1 MEKENN
7 KKTSLFER
15 LAQIDCSGHTEK
27 KKSNNGP
34 ELTYLSWSWAWQIL
48 KLNCPDATYKVRE
61 WDGKP
66 YLFDADLGYL
76 VETELTCEGITM
88 SQRLPVMDGANK
100 AQKNVVY
107 EYATKYGK
115 KQVQSATMFDI
126 NTAIQR
132 CLVKNI
138 AMFGLGLNVYA
149 GEDLPISTEDVQVLT
164 TAPAPFSKDDETA
177 MRAMKTEEELC
188 AYCKKRTAEGVSG
201 AGRSQMVA
209 LYKQLLAELKT
220 TNK

>member
-27 KKSNNGP
+27 KKSNSGP

-107 EYATKYGK
+107 EYTTKYGK
-115 KQVQSATMFDI
+115 KQVQPATMFDI

-149 GEDLPISTEDVQVLT
+149 GEDLPISTGDVQVLT
-164 TAPAPFSKDDETA
+164 TAPTPFSKDDEEA

-201 AGRSQMVA
+201 VGRSQMVA
-209 LYKQLLAELKT
+209 LYKQLLAELRT